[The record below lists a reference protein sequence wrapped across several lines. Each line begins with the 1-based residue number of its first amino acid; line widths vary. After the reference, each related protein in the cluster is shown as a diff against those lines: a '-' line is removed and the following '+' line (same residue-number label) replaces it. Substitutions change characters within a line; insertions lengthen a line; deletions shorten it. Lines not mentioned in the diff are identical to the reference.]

1 MYFFG
6 WEISLSSIG
15 DLFKAEAVN
24 GQLIKLGSRLEDETI
39 ASLISAYGRQKKL
52 KQAQEVFAA
61 VADSPILG
69 NPIINSMIDACV
81 KCGKF
86 EEAYLLYEE
95 VAQRGHNLGAVGIG
109 MVVNALTNSGMIVN
123 SLVDQPLSIHFDSN
137 SFMHASYACACDA
150 NLFDIGNFRIVSLV
164 YTTFI
169 DIIW

>member
-1 MYFFG
+1 
-6 WEISLSSIG
+6 
-15 DLFKAEAVN
+15 
-24 GQLIKLGSRLEDETI
+24 
-39 ASLISAYGRQKKL
+39 
-52 KQAQEVFAA
+52 
-61 VADSPILG
+61 
-69 NPIINSMIDACV
+69 MIDACV

-137 SFMHASYACACDA
+137 SFMHASYACAYDA
-150 NLFDIGNFRIVSLV
+150 NLFDIDNFRIVSLV